1 MVGGALALL
10 GLTGAPAPVAEA
22 CGGFFSRAS
31 LEAGRRPSLAYEQS
45 LIVFDE
51 AKQREHFVREVAF
64 RRTSEP
70 FGFVVPTPSRPEVAK
85 VAASPFG
92 RLRSAFAFEEP
103 GEGLGFGGGIG
114 RLGGGGAPGRGVTVL
129 DVKRV
134 GSFTAFVLAA
144 DDEAALGTW
153 LGENGFVTSKEA
165 EPWLRHYVTRRFF
178 FVAMRYEPPAG
189 GAPATSE
196 PRRAPDPLAD
206 TPATP
211 PPSASTTSETIRI
224 SFDTPLPYYPYFEP
238 DRPAGT
244 DGGDGRLLEVWLV
257 TRGLHAPV
265 AARRTADGATTWGR
279 PMAEG
284 RRYAPATRTTLEDAL
299 DAEKGLLGA
308 GDLTVQRFMDQKTSR
323 QGWGDVVFVP
333 RSPTTG
339 DAAHRARLRRLV
351 STLDPTLPPAPVGGA
366 K

>member
-1 MVGGALALL
+1 MFRARAAAVVTLAVAATPSL
-10 GLTGAPAPVAEA
+10 AEA
-22 CGGFFSRAS
+22 CGGFFSRAN
-31 LEAGRRPSLAYEQS
+31 LEATRRPSLAYEQT

-85 VAASPFG
+85 VASSPFG
-92 RLRSAFAFEEP
+92 RLRAAFAFEEP

-114 RLGGGGAPGRGVTVL
+114 RLGGGGASRGVTVL

-144 DDEAALGTW
+144 DDEAALGRW
-153 LGENGFVTSKEA
+153 LDENGFVTSKEA
-165 EPWLRHYVTRRFF
+165 EPWLRHYVARRFF

-189 GAPATSE
+189 AAAGPTSE
-196 PRRAPDPLAD
+196 PERAVDPLAD
-206 TPATP
+206 PPASP
-211 PPSASTTSETIRI
+211 PGSTTSETIRI

-257 TRGLHAPV
+257 TKGLHAPV
-265 AARRTADGATTWGR
+265 AARRTGEGAITWSR

-284 RRYAPATRTTLEDAL
+284 RRYAPATRSTLEDAL

-308 GDLTVQRFMDQKTSR
+308 GELTVQRFMDQKTSR
-323 QGWGDVVFVP
+323 AGWGDVVFVP
-333 RSPTTG
+333 RAPVTG
-339 DAAHRARLRRLV
+339 DAARRARLRRFV
-351 STLDPTLPPAPVGGA
+351 STLDPSLPPVPPGSE